1 MHNLDN
7 KKPLISGAL
16 AGKEIRGLQS
26 ADADQHRDRIARF
39 GSLKHRAKQQEN
51 HLWSLAAFDT
61 DKDTKDKAS
70 CLASKAAHKLN
81 ECGNY
86 LLFKNYYTVGE
97 VKLTKM
103 RVCNQ
108 HLLCPFCASIRASR
122 SIQRNN
128 PKVVEILR
136 QNRKLKPVLLT
147 LTVANGSD
155 LAERQKHLMDAFRTL
170 MKRKR
175 DWMKKGRGYNEF
187 CKLLGGFYSYENTY
201 NEKTEEWHP
210 HLHIFGVLEE
220 WIDQESLSQTWHE
233 ITGDSMIVDIRRV
246 RKHKQLGYGKA
257 IAEVCKYALK
267 FGDLSVEKTW
277 QAYMVLKGDRKVGLR
292 LSGSFG
298 LLRGVKMDDEATTD
312 DDLQED
318 LPYLEMLY
326 KFVFAKKSY
335 YDLVMTRHVEPQAD
349 IERMSE
355 EEATTD
361 RHDMREIERVAIKD
375 GRGALRAER
384 ARIGASAPQ
393 HGRKKAHWRIPPAT
407 RVRVRQRIRRW
418 DGYLYNIDLF
428 PYIEHRLL
436 AFIEG

>member
-1 MHNLDN
+1 MSTTN
-7 KKPLISGAL
+7 KKAHNSSTL
-16 AGKEIRGLQS
+16 AGAELQAS
-26 ADADQHRDRIARF
+26 TSTYVDEHNDRIARLAT
-39 GSLKHRAKQQEN
+39 LKNRAKQQEN

-155 LAERQKHLMDAFRTL
+155 LSERQKHLMDSFRTL
-170 MKRKR
+170 IKRR
-175 DWMKKGRGYNEF
+175 QDWLKKGWGYNEF

-246 RKHKQLGYGKA
+246 RKDKKEGYGKA

-267 FGDLSVEKTW
+267 SVSYTH
-277 QAYMVLKGDRKVGLR
+277 L
-292 LSGSFG
+292 
-298 LLRGVKMDDEATTD
+298 T
-312 DDLQED
+312 
-318 LPYLEMLY
+318 LPT
-326 KFVFAKKSY
+326 S
-335 YDLVMTRHVEPQAD
+335 DLV
-349 IERMSE
+349 
-355 EEATTD
+355 
-361 RHDMREIERVAIKD
+361 
-375 GRGALRAER
+375 
-384 ARIGASAPQ
+384 
-393 HGRKKAHWRIPPAT
+393 
-407 RVRVRQRIRRW
+407 
-418 DGYLYNIDLF
+418 
-428 PYIEHRLL
+428 
-436 AFIEG
+436 

>member
-1 MHNLDN
+1 MRKNSN
-7 KKPLISGAL
+7 KKAHNSIAL
-16 AGKEIRGLQS
+16 AGEELQACVS
-26 ADADQHRDRIARF
+26 TCVDNHNDRIARLAT
-39 GSLKHRAKQQEN
+39 LKNRAKHQEN
-51 HLWSLAAFDT
+51 HLWSIAGFDT
-61 DKDTKDKAS
+61 DSDTKAKQS
-70 CLASKAAHKLN
+70 YLASKAAHKLN

-86 LLFKNYYTVGE
+86 LLFKNYYTVE
-97 VKLTKM
+97 EIKLTKM

-147 LTVANGSD
+147 LTVANGED
-155 LAERQKHLMDAFRTL
+155 LAERQEHLMSAFRTL
-170 MKRKR
+170 MQRKR

-201 NEKTEEWHP
+201 NEKTGEWHP

-220 WIDQESLSQTWHE
+220 WIDQESLSSTWHE

-277 QAYMVLKGDRKVGLR
+277 EAYMVLKGERKVGLR

-326 KFVFAKKSY
+326 KFVFGKQSY
-335 YDLVMTRHVEPQAD
+335 YDLVAVKQIEPQAKID
-349 IERMSE
+349 RMSE

-361 RHDMREIERVAIKD
+361 RHDMREIER
-375 GRGALRAER
+375 GAKTDDVSGAGSAR
-384 ARIGASAPQ
+384 ARSQITVDTKRG
-393 HGRKKAHWRIPPAT
+393 HKKHWQVSPYVRART
-407 RVRVRQRIRRW
+407 RTRIRQW
-418 DGYLYNIDLF
+418 DGFLYNIDLF
-428 PYIEHRLL
+428 PYVENRLTS
-436 AFIEG
+436 F

>member
-1 MHNLDN
+1 MQKDI
-7 KKPLISGAL
+7 KKPLLSGDL
-16 AGKEIRGLQS
+16 AVGDNKGLQS

-39 GSLKHRAKQQEN
+39 GILKHRAKQQEN

-70 CLASKAAHKLN
+70 YLASKAAHKLN

-155 LAERQKHLMDAFRTL
+155 LAERQNHLMDAFRTL
-170 MKRKR
+170 IKRR
-175 DWMKKGRGYNEF
+175 QDWLKKGRGYNEF

-201 NEKTEEWHP
+201 NEKTVEWHP

-220 WIDQESLSQTWHE
+220 WIDQESLSRTWHE

-246 RKHKQLGYGKA
+246 RKHKELGYGKA

-267 FGDLSVEKTW
+267 FGDLTVEKTW
-277 QAYMVLKGDRKVGLR
+277 EAYMVLKGDRKVGLR

-326 KFVFAKKSY
+326 KFVFGKHSY
-335 YDLVMTRHVEPQAD
+335 YDLVMTRQVEPHSKDNDDEAELRQLEEGGRSYLA
-349 IERMSE
+349 ITNEASTLPVRGHAVTERPQRGRKKQHWQVSPYV
-355 EEATTD
+355 
-361 RHDMREIERVAIKD
+361 RV
-375 GRGALRAER
+375 RTR
-384 ARIGASAPQ
+384 ARI
-393 HGRKKAHWRIPPAT
+393 
-407 RVRVRQRIRRW
+407 RQW
-418 DGYLYNIDLF
+418 DGFLYNIDLF
-428 PYIEHRLL
+428 PYVENKVL
-436 AFIEG
+436 AFCSK